1 MRNSYLNLHYEFRIK
16 KTKKDKKL
24 RYIYMESEEELVQ
37 VILDGNAQ
45 SVLDVYTSK
54 LYGWIKRCNSLSSSE
69 IVDVVKTLD
78 FNTSDAAIL
87 ICRTLEV
94 ALSDIGE
101 HGEYSE
107 GYGTEDEIKEQIDAL
122 KKDIQL
128 QQGYEWDYLYEL
140 TSILKNGHFCFT
152 MAAREAMTD
161 PLQVEFITKIE
172 KASRAELIDIILSI
186 TDFSF
191 MSPLIDEAV
200 FSELSRY
207 IRDPSSDDEQTEL
220 KRQVRALDYYLN
232 NRPFPLCFGTLIV
245 GNLIEIAARWED
257 QEFADQVSPFIDKI
271 TPNVVIYVSLSRF
284 YSVFNNREKLI
295 ENMKLAAQ
303 YGAGK
308 YDFNWF
314 RTKDNPWQK
323 DEEVQGLIP
332 LSIEDYYLYKC

>member
-1 MRNSYLNLHYEFRIK
+1 
-16 KTKKDKKL
+16 
-24 RYIYMESEEELVQ
+24 MESEEELVQ

-54 LYGWIKRCNSLSSSE
+54 LYGWIKRCNSLSSSK

-78 FNTSDAAIL
+78 FNTSDTAII

-94 ALSDIGE
+94 ALSDIDE

-107 GYGTEDEIKEQIDAL
+107 EYGTKDEIKEQIDIL

-140 TSILKNGHFCFT
+140 TSILKNGHLCFT

-172 KASRAELIDIILSI
+172 KASRAELVDIILSI

-191 MSPLIDEAV
+191 MSPLMDEAV
-200 FSELSRY
+200 FSELSQY

-245 GNLIEIAARWED
+245 GNLIEIAARWGD
-257 QEFADQVSPFIDKI
+257 QEFADQVRPFIDKI

-295 ENMKLAAQ
+295 ESMKLAVQ
-303 YGAGK
+303 YGAEK

-323 DEEVQGLIP
+323 DEEVQALIP

>member
-1 MRNSYLNLHYEFRIK
+1 
-16 KTKKDKKL
+16 
-24 RYIYMESEEELVQ
+24 MESEEELVQ

-78 FNTSDAAIL
+78 FNTSDAAII
-87 ICRTLEV
+87 ICRTLES
-94 ALSDIGE
+94 ALRDIEE

-107 GYGTEDEIKEQIDAL
+107 EYGAEDEIKEQIEAL

-140 TSILKNGHFCFT
+140 TSILKYGHACFPS
-152 MAAREAMTD
+152 AARETITD
-161 PLQVEFITKIE
+161 LLQVEFMSKIE
-172 KASRAELIDIILSI
+172 RANRAERMDMIMNIK
-186 TDFSF
+186 DFSF
-191 MSPLIDEAV
+191 ISPLIDEAV
-200 FSELSRY
+200 FSVLSRY
-207 IRDPSSDDEQTEL
+207 IRDPSSDDERIEL
-220 KRQVRALDYYLN
+220 KKLVGVLNYYLLH
-232 NRPFPLCFGTLIV
+232 RPFPLCFGTLIV

-271 TPNVVIYVSLSRF
+271 TPNVDIYVSLSRF

-295 ENMKLAAQ
+295 QNMKLAAQ

-314 RTKDNPWQK
+314 RTKDNPWQN
-323 DEEVQGLIP
+323 DEEVQALIP
-332 LSIEDYYLYKC
+332 LSIDDYYLYKC